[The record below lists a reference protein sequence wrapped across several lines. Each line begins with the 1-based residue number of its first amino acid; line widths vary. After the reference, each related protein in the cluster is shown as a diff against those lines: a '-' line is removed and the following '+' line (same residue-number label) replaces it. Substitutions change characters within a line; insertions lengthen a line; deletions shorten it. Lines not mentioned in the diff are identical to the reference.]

1 MPGSEYSG
9 PILPNSSPA
18 AILSADRD
26 QQHGERGLEVVEP
39 LDELGDE
46 EEQRPQAEQRER
58 VGGEDDE
65 RRRA

>member
-18 AILSADRD
+18 AILTPIAISSTR
-26 QQHGERGLEVVEP
+26 ERGLEVVEP
-39 LDELGDE
+39 LDQLRDE

-65 RRRA
+65 RDRA